1 MWSCAT
7 ATKQIAIGCKNDKKD
22 KGKRSVDMLVEL
34 WEFSLSFA
42 GSCVFGRSFEER
54 KKQRKPPP
62 LVSNNDTIT
71 ISTTVGPQEMDRD
84 RPVGRKNKSGK
95 LRLPLFV
102 CASLSLSVCVLV
114 CLERAHVGNRQ
125 NETREEKKTTTIEC
139 KATDGT
145 IFSTNGTRTATR
157 RTTTTKTRKTD
168 DTHTRRWNDTVSPT
182 GEADRQASNHK
193 WVGPWTV
200 EARVHGRL

>member
-1 MWSCAT
+1 MCALCCVHVSRFSRSSIIGGVGMWSCAT

-71 ISTTVGPQEMDRD
+71 ISTTVGPQEMERD
-84 RPVGRKNKSGK
+84 RPVRRKNNSGQ
-95 LRLPLFV
+95 LCLPLFV
-102 CASLSLSVCVLV
+102 CASLSLSLCVFLFA
-114 CLERAHVGNRQ
+114 LKEHMSATGK
-125 NETREEKKTTTIEC
+125 TRLEKK
-139 KATDGT
+139 K
-145 IFSTNGTRTATR
+145 
-157 RTTTTKTRKTD
+157 K
-168 DTHTRRWNDTVSPT
+168 PP
-182 GEADRQASNHK
+182 Q
-193 WVGPWTV
+193 
-200 EARVHGRL
+200 